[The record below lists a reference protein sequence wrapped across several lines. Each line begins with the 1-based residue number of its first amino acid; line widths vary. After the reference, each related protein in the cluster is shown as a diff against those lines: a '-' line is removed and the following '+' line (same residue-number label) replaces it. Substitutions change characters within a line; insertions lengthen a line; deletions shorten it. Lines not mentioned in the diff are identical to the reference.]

1 MAEKRTIELEVKESG
16 FDQVTEKTKTLK
28 QQLKEMKQQLG
39 TMDEGSEGFR
49 ELVAEAGK
57 LQDKIGDLNQQ
68 VKNFAS
74 DTGKVDVALGG
85 LTAVTGGFEAV
96 QGAMALAGSENEN
109 LQLAMLKVQGAMALA
124 NGVQQVQ
131 IALQKESA
139 LMKGIDTA
147 KTWLLATATGAYTAV
162 VGTSTGALKVF
173 RLALVSTGIG
183 AIVVLIGLLIAN
195 FDKVKNAVIGAYD
208 QFNKLGPAIKT
219 LISIVFPLIGAIFG
233 VIKALEY
240 FGVIDDETTRKNKA
254 NAEAKKLALE
264 KQTKALDEQII
275 AFEKANAKKL
285 KSYTKEDE
293 AMGRQIALLKAQGK
307 DTYELERTRIKGAIS
322 YQQGLIKTTYL
333 QYQSVRATQAQQKA
347 DLEWQIQFAKSQGDN
362 ALFQD
367 LTNKLKEELAKLTE
381 KETKILN
388 ENQTAQKS
396 LLDSQND
403 LAILEAEHA
412 NDARE
417 RAKEKSE
424 NAKKEVKEVKDISR
438 EIEDAKLK
446 SLADGQEKELK
457 LVGVQYERK
466 KSDLEKQVK
475 EGTLKKKQADE
486 LIKQDVIQ
494 QGIDEQKIRDKYT
507 QDRIKKEDEDWLK
520 QQAIDLSKQDYE
532 KLLLMQK
539 FDSESLAT
547 TDIEKLTS
555 EHVEALKAI
564 DAKYEAEAEAIKEA
578 QRQKEIEAIKNY
590 NLIVSSEE
598 ELARQAIDQKA
609 VLDLEKLTSDF
620 DLKLLTQEQ
629 YETAKIALTE
639 KTNIEIAKLDEDAK
653 NKKQELLNKQ
663 LDAVKGG
670 LTSIANIAELF
681 AGKSKAS
688 QKRAF
693 NIQKATNIATATID
707 TYMSAQSA
715 YKSTIGVPVVGP
727 VLAPLAA
734 AGAIAAGLINIK
746 KIKESKFDGGAE
758 PSASS
763 GGGGGGGG
771 AVQAPQFN
779 VVGNN
784 GMNQLAQLQQ
794 KPVQAYVVSSEM
806 TSAQALERN
815 RINNA
820 TI

>member
-16 FDQVTEKTKTLK
+16 FDQVTEKTKSLK

-96 QGAMALAGSENEN
+96 QGAMGLVGSENKN
-109 LQLAMLKVQGAMALA
+109 LEKAMLKVQSAMALA

-139 LMKGIDTA
+139 FMKGVDAVKTTA
-147 KTWLLATATGAYTAV
+147 LSVATGVYTAV
-162 VGTSTGALKVF
+162 VGTSTGAMKLF
-173 RLALVSTGIG
+173 RLAMIGTGIG
-183 AIVVLIGLLIAN
+183 ALVVGVGLLISNFEMLMAPINSAIQALKDFGDWIGLTSFAEDEAN
-195 FDKVKNAVIGAYD
+195 
-208 QFNKLGPAIKT
+208 NKSREI
-219 LISIVFPLIGAIFG
+219 
-233 VIKALEY
+233 
-240 FGVIDDETTRKNKA
+240 
-254 NAEAKKLALE
+254 AEAK
-264 KQTKALDEQII
+264 TKALDDQIV
-275 AFEKANAKKL
+275 AFQKGNEKRL
-285 KSYTKEDE
+285 KGFTKEDD
-293 AMGRQIALLKAQGK
+293 AIGRQIALAKAQGK
-307 DTYELERTRIKGAIS
+307 DTYQLERARLKASIS
-322 YQQGLIKTTYL
+322 FQQGEIKNINL
-333 QYQSVRATQAQQKA
+333 QYQSIKATQAQQKA
-347 DLEWQIQFAKSQGDN
+347 SAELFIQYMQQHNEDGAYNSLIIV
-362 ALFQD
+362 A
-367 LTNKLKEELAKLTE
+367 KEEIAKLTE
-381 KETKILN
+381 KETKKIEESRL
-388 ENQTAQKS
+388 AQEALK
-396 LLDSQND
+396 DTVND

-412 NDARE
+412 KASRDQ
-417 RAKEKSE
+417 AKQKSD

-438 EIEDAKLK
+438 EIEDSKIKALK
-446 SLADGQEKELK
+446 DGQEKELE
-457 LVGVQYERK
+457 LIRVQYERK
-466 KSDLEKQVK
+466 KLDLEKQVK
-475 EGTLKKKQADE
+475 EKSVKKKQADE
-486 LIKQDVIQ
+486 LIAQDVIQ

-520 QQAIDLSKQDYE
+520 QQEIDLSKQDYE
-532 KLLLMQK
+532 KLVLMQK
-539 FDSESLAT
+539 FDAESLLA
-547 TDIEKLTS
+547 TDIEKLTKD
-555 EHVEALKAI
+555 HVEALKAI
-564 DAKYEAEAEAIKEA
+564 DAKYLAEAEAIKEA

-590 NLIVSSEE
+590 NLIVLSEE

-609 VLDLEKLTSDF
+609 VADLEKLTSDY

-629 YETAKIALTE
+629 YETAKKALTE
-639 KTNIEIAKLDEDAK
+639 KTNVEIAKLDEDADK
-653 NKKQELLNKQ
+653 KKQELLGKQ

-693 NIQKATNIATATID
+693 NIQKATNIASATID
-707 TYMSAQSA
+707 TFVSAQSA
-715 YKSTIGVPVVGP
+715 YKSVIGVPVVGP
-727 VLAPLAA
+727 VLAPLAS
-734 AGAIAAGLINIK
+734 AGAIAMGLMNIK
-746 KIKESKFDGGAE
+746 KIKESQFEGGAE

-763 GGGGGGGG
+763 GGGGGGG

>member
-28 QQLKEMKQQLG
+28 QQLREMKEQLG
-39 TMDEGSEGFR
+39 TMDEGSEGFK

-74 DTGKVDVALGG
+74 DTGKVDIALGG
-85 LTAVTGGFEAV
+85 LSAVTGGFEAV
-96 QGAMALAGSENEN
+96 QGAMGLVGSENKN
-109 LQLAMLKVQGAMALA
+109 LEKTMLKVQSAMALA

-139 LMKGIDTA
+139 FMKGVDAVKTTA
-147 KTWLLATATGAYTAV
+147 LSVATGVYTAV
-162 VGTSTGALKVF
+162 VGTSTGAMKLF
-173 RLALVSTGIG
+173 RLAMIGTGIG
-183 AIVVLIGLLIAN
+183 ALVVGVGLLIAN
-195 FDKVKNAVIGAYD
+195 FEMLMA
-208 QFNKLGPAIKT
+208 P
-219 LISIVFPLIGAIFG
+219 ISGAIQLLKDFG
-233 VIKALEY
+233 DWIGLTSFAE
-240 FGVIDDETTRKNKA
+240 DEANNKSREI
-254 NAEAKKLALE
+254 AEAK
-264 KQTKALDEQII
+264 TKALDDQIV
-275 AFEKANAKKL
+275 AFQKGNEKRL
-285 KSYTKEDE
+285 KGFTKEDD
-293 AMGRQIALLKAQGK
+293 AIGRQIALAKAQGK
-307 DTYELERTRIKGAIS
+307 DTYELERARIKASIS
-322 YQQGLIKTTYL
+322 FQQGEIKTINL
-333 QYQSVRATQAQQKA
+333 QYQSIKATQAQQKA
-347 DLEWQIQFAKSQGDN
+347 NYELFIQYMQQHNESGAFTSLIITA
-362 ALFQD
+362 
-367 LTNKLKEELAKLTE
+367 KEELAKLTE
-381 KETKILN
+381 KETKKIEESRL
-388 ENQTAQKS
+388 AQEALK
-396 LLDSQND
+396 DTVND

-412 NDARE
+412 KASRDQ
-417 RAKEKSE
+417 AKQKSD

-438 EIEDAKLK
+438 EIEDSKLK
-446 SLADGQEKELK
+446 ALKDGQEKELE
-457 LVGVQYERK
+457 LIRVQYERK
-466 KSDLEKQVK
+466 KLDLEKQVK
-475 EGTLKKKQADE
+475 EKTVKKKQADE
-486 LIKQDVIQ
+486 LIAQDIIQ

-520 QQAIDLSKQDYE
+520 QQEIDLSKQDYE
-532 KLLLMQK
+532 KLVLMQK
-539 FDSESLAT
+539 FDAESLLA
-547 TDIEKLTS
+547 TDIEKLTKD
-555 EHVEALKAI
+555 HVEALKAI
-564 DAKYEAEAEAIKEA
+564 DAKYLAEAEAIKEA

-590 NLIVSSEE
+590 NLIVLSEE
-598 ELARQAIDQKA
+598 ELARQAIDEKA
-609 VLDLEKLTSDF
+609 IADLAKLTSDF
-620 DLKLLTQEQ
+620 DLKLLTEEQ
-629 YETAKIALTE
+629 YNLAREKLTE
-639 KTNIEIAKLDEDAK
+639 KTNAEIAKLDEDAK
-653 NKKQELLNKQ
+653 NKKQELLNSQ

-693 NIQKATNIATATID
+693 NIQKATNIASATID
-707 TYMSAQSA
+707 TFVSAQSA
-715 YKSTIGVPVVGP
+715 YKSVIGVPVVGP
-727 VLAPLAA
+727 VLAPLAS
-734 AGAIAAGLINIK
+734 AGAIAMGLMNIK
-746 KIKESKFDGGAE
+746 KIKESQFEGGAE

>member
-16 FDQVTEKTKTLK
+16 FDQVTEKTKSLK
-28 QQLKEMKQQLG
+28 QQLKEMKQQIG

-74 DTGKVDVALGG
+74 DTGKVDIALGG
-85 LTAVTGGFEAV
+85 LSAVTGGFEAV

-109 LQLAMLKVQGAMALA
+109 LQRTMLKVQGAMALA

-131 IALQKESA
+131 NALQKESA
-139 LMKGIDTA
+139 FMKGVDAVKTTA
-147 KTWLLATATGAYTAV
+147 LSVATGVYTAV
-162 VGTSTGALKVF
+162 VGTSTGAMKLF
-173 RLALVSTGIG
+173 RLALMGTGIG
-183 AIVVLIGLLIAN
+183 ALVVGVGLLIAN
-195 FDKVKNAVIGAYD
+195 FEM
-208 QFNKLGPAIKT
+208 LMTP
-219 LISIVFPLIGAIFG
+219 ISGAIQALKDFG
-233 VIKALEY
+233 DWIGLTSFAE
-240 FGVIDDETTRKNKA
+240 DEANNKSKKI
-254 NAEAKKLALE
+254 AEAK
-264 KQTKALDEQII
+264 TKALDEQIV

-285 KSYTKEDE
+285 KLYTKEDD
-293 AMGRQIALLKAQGK
+293 AIGRQIALLKAQGK

-322 YQQGLIKTTYL
+322 YQQGLIRTTYL
-333 QYQSVRATQAQQKA
+333 QYQSVKATQAQQKA
-347 DLEWQIQFAKSQGDN
+347 SIEGQLQLLKLEEDTVLNQRIVQI
-362 ALFQD
+362 
-367 LTNKLKEELAKLTE
+367 LKEDLAKLTE
-381 KETKILN
+381 KETKILD

-412 NDARE
+412 KASRDQ
-417 RAKEKSE
+417 AKQKSD
-424 NAKKEVKEVKDISR
+424 NAKKSVKEVKDISR
-438 EIEDAKLK
+438 EIEDSKLK
-446 SLADGQEKELK
+446 ALADGQEKELE
-457 LVGVQYERK
+457 LIRVQYERK
-466 KSDLEKQVK
+466 KLDLEKQVK
-475 EGTLKKKQADE
+475 DGSVKKKQANE
-486 LIKQDVIQ
+486 LIAQDVIQ

-507 QDRIKKEDEDWLK
+507 QDRIKKEDENWLK
-520 QQAIDLSKQDYE
+520 QQEIDLSKQDYE
-532 KLLLMQK
+532 KLVLMQK
-539 FDSESLAT
+539 FDAESLAT
-547 TDIEKLTS
+547 TDIEKLTI
-555 EHVEALKAI
+555 EHQEALKEI
-564 DAKYEAEAEAIKEA
+564 DAKYLAEAEAIKEA

-590 NLIVSSEE
+590 NLIVLSEE

-609 VLDLEKLTSDF
+609 VADLEKLTSDF
-620 DLKLLTQEQ
+620 DLKLLTEEQ
-629 YETAKIALTE
+629 YNLAREKLTE
-639 KTNIEIAKLDEDAK
+639 KTNTEIAKLDEDAK
-653 NKKQELLNKQ
+653 NKKQELLNSQ

-693 NIQKATNIATATID
+693 NIQKATNIASATID
-707 TYMSAQSA
+707 TFVSAQSA
-715 YKSTIGVPVVGP
+715 YKSVIGVPVVGP
-727 VLAPLAA
+727 VLAPLAS
-734 AGAIAAGLINIK
+734 AGAIAMGLMNIK
-746 KIKESKFDGGAE
+746 KIKESQFEGGAE

-763 GGGGGGGG
+763 GGGGGGG

>member
-28 QQLKEMKQQLG
+28 QQLKEMKEQLG
-39 TMDEGSEGFR
+39 TMDEGSEGFK
-49 ELVAEAGK
+49 ELVTEAGK

-74 DTGKVDVALGG
+74 DTGKVDIALGG
-85 LTAVTGGFEAV
+85 LSAVTGGFEAV

-109 LQLAMLKVQGAMALA
+109 LQKTMLKVQSAMALA

-139 LMKGIDTA
+139 FMKGVDAVKTTA
-147 KTWLLATATGAYTAV
+147 LSVATVVYTAV
-162 VGTSTGALKVF
+162 VGTSTGTMKLF
-173 RLALVSTGIG
+173 RLAMIGTGIG
-183 AIVVLIGLLIAN
+183 ALVVGVGLLIAN
-195 FDKVKNAVIGAYD
+195 FEALMA
-208 QFNKLGPAIKT
+208 P
-219 LISIVFPLIGAIFG
+219 ISGAIQLLKDFG
-233 VIKALEY
+233 DWIGLTSFAE
-240 FGVIDDETTRKNKA
+240 DEANNKSKEI
-254 NAEAKKLALE
+254 AEAK
-264 KQTKALDEQII
+264 TKALDEQIV

-285 KSYTKEDE
+285 KSYTKEDD
-293 AMGRQIALLKAQGK
+293 AMGRQIALAKAQGK
-307 DTYELERTRIKGAIS
+307 DTYELERARIKASIS
-322 YQQGLIKTTYL
+322 FQKSLVNDTAA
-333 QYQSVRATQAQQKA
+333 QYKSVKATQAQQKA
-347 DLEWQIQFAKSQGDN
+347 SAEFYLQFLEQNNEDGAFNNIIINAKED
-362 ALFQD
+362 
-367 LTNKLKEELAKLTE
+367 LAKLNE
-381 KETKILN
+381 KENKIIE
-388 ENQTAQKS
+388 ENRVAYESYK
-396 LLDSQND
+396 DAVND

-412 NDARE
+412 KASRDQAKQKSNDA
-417 RAKEKSE
+417 KKS
-424 NAKKEVKEVKDISR
+424 VKEVKDISR

-446 SLADGQEKELK
+446 ALADGQEKELE
-457 LVGVQYERK
+457 LIRVQYERK
-466 KSDLEKQVK
+466 KTDLQKQVK
-475 EGTLKKKQADE
+475 DGRVKKKQANE
-486 LIKQDVIQ
+486 LLAQDVIQ

-532 KLLLMQK
+532 KLVLMQK
-539 FDSESLAT
+539 FDAESLLA
-547 TDIEKLTS
+547 TDIEKLTI
-555 EHVEALKAI
+555 EHQEALKAI
-564 DAKYEAEAEAIKEA
+564 DAKYLAEAEAIKEA

-590 NLIVSSEE
+590 NLIVLSEE

-609 VLDLEKLTSDF
+609 VADLEKLTSDY

-629 YETAKIALTE
+629 YETAKKALTE
-639 KTNIEIAKLDEDAK
+639 KTNTEIAKLDEEAK
-653 NKKQELLNKQ
+653 NKKQQLLNSQ
-663 LDAVKGG
+663 LDAVKQG
-670 LTSIANIAELF
+670 LSSIANIAELF

-693 NIQKATNIATATID
+693 NVQKATNIATATID

-715 YKSTIGVPVVGP
+715 YKSVIGAPVVGP

-746 KIKESKFDGGAE
+746 KIKESQFEGGAE
-758 PSASS
+758 PSASG

>member
-16 FDQVTEKTKTLK
+16 FDQVTEKTKSLK

-74 DTGKVDVALGG
+74 DTGKVDIALGG
-85 LTAVTGGFEAV
+85 LSAVTGGFEAV

-109 LQLAMLKVQGAMALA
+109 LQRTMLKVQGAMALA

-131 IALQKESA
+131 NALQKESA
-139 LMKGIDTA
+139 FMKGVDAVKTTA
-147 KTWLLATATGAYTAV
+147 LSVATGVYTAV
-162 VGTSTGALKVF
+162 VGTSTGAMKLF
-173 RLALVSTGIG
+173 RLALMGTGIG
-183 AIVVLIGLLIAN
+183 ALVVGVGLLIAN
-195 FDKVKNAVIGAYD
+195 FEM
-208 QFNKLGPAIKT
+208 LMTP
-219 LISIVFPLIGAIFG
+219 ISGAIQALKDFG
-233 VIKALEY
+233 DWIGLTSFAE
-240 FGVIDDETTRKNKA
+240 DEANNKSKKI
-254 NAEAKKLALE
+254 AEAK
-264 KQTKALDEQII
+264 TKALDEQIV

-285 KSYTKEDE
+285 KLYTKEDD
-293 AMGRQIALLKAQGK
+293 AIGRQIALLKAQGK

-322 YQQGLIKTTYL
+322 YQQGLIRTTYL
-333 QYQSVRATQAQQKA
+333 QYQSVKATQAEQKA
-347 DLEWQIQFAKSQGDN
+347 HYELFIQNMQQHNEDGASTSLIII
-362 ALFQD
+362 A
-367 LTNKLKEELAKLTE
+367 KEELAKLTE
-381 KETKILN
+381 KETKIAE
-388 ENQTAQKS
+388 ENQTAQKA

-412 NDARE
+412 IDARE

-438 EIEDAKLK
+438 EIEDSKIKALK
-446 SLADGQEKELK
+446 DGQEKELE
-457 LVGVQYERK
+457 LIRVQYERK
-466 KSDLEKQVK
+466 KLDLEKQVK
-475 EGTLKKKQADE
+475 DGSVKKKQANE
-486 LIKQDVIQ
+486 LIAQDVIQ

-507 QDRIKKEDEDWLK
+507 QDRIKKEDENWLK
-520 QQAIDLSKQDYE
+520 QQEIDLSKQDYE
-532 KLLLMQK
+532 KLVLMQK
-539 FDSESLAT
+539 FDAESLAT
-547 TDIEKLTS
+547 TDIEKLTI
-555 EHVEALKAI
+555 EHQEALKEI
-564 DAKYEAEAEAIKEA
+564 DAKYLAEAEAIKEA

-590 NLIVSSEE
+590 NLIVLSEE

-609 VLDLEKLTSDF
+609 VADLEKLTSDF
-620 DLKLLTQEQ
+620 DLKLLTEEQ
-629 YETAKIALTE
+629 YNLAREKLTE
-639 KTNIEIAKLDEDAK
+639 KTNTEIAKLDEDAK
-653 NKKQELLNKQ
+653 NKKQELLNSQ

-693 NIQKATNIATATID
+693 NIQKATNIASATID
-707 TYMSAQSA
+707 TFVSAQSA
-715 YKSTIGVPVVGP
+715 YKSVIGVPVVGP
-727 VLAPLAA
+727 VLAPLAS
-734 AGAIAAGLINIK
+734 AGAIAMGLMNIK
-746 KIKESKFDGGAE
+746 KIKESQFEGGAE

-763 GGGGGGGG
+763 GGGGGGG

>member
-28 QQLKEMKQQLG
+28 QQLKEMKEQLG
-39 TMDEGSEGFR
+39 TMDEGSEGFK

-85 LTAVTGGFEAV
+85 LSAVTGGFEAV
-96 QGAMALAGSENEN
+96 QGAMGLVGSENEN
-109 LQLAMLKVQGAMALA
+109 LQRTMLKVQSAMALA

-131 IALQKESA
+131 NALQKESA
-139 LMKGIDTA
+139 FMKGVDAVKTTA
-147 KTWLLATATGAYTAV
+147 LTVATGVYSAV
-162 VGTSTGALKVF
+162 VGASTGAMKLF
-173 RLALVSTGIG
+173 RLAMIGTGIG
-183 AIVVLIGLLIAN
+183 ALVVGVGLLIAN
-195 FDKVKNAVIGAYD
+195 FEM
-208 QFNKLGPAIKT
+208 LMTP
-219 LISIVFPLIGAIFG
+219 ISGAIQLLKDFG
-233 VIKALEY
+233 DWIGLTSFAE
-240 FGVIDDETTRKNKA
+240 DEANNKSKEI
-254 NAEAKKLALE
+254 AEAK
-264 KQTKALDEQII
+264 TKALDEQIV

-285 KSYTKEDE
+285 KSYTKEDD
-293 AMGRQIALLKAQGK
+293 AIGRQIALLKAQGR

-322 YQQGLIKTTYL
+322 YQQGLIRTTYL
-333 QYQSVRATQAQQKA
+333 QYQSVKATQAQQKA
-347 DLEWQIQFAKSQGDN
+347 SIEGQLQLLKLEEDTVLNQRIVQI
-362 ALFQD
+362 
-367 LTNKLKEELAKLTE
+367 LKEDLAKLTE
-381 KETKILN
+381 KETKILD

-412 NDARE
+412 KDSRD
-417 RAKEKSE
+417 RAKQKSD
-424 NAKKEVKEVKDISR
+424 NAKKSVKEVKDISR
-438 EIEDAKLK
+438 EIEDSKLK
-446 SLADGQEKELK
+446 ALADGQEKELE
-457 LVGVQYERK
+457 LIRVQYERK
-466 KSDLEKQVK
+466 KLDLEKQVK
-475 EGTLKKKQADE
+475 EKTVKKKQADE
-486 LIKQDVIQ
+486 LIAQDVIQ

-520 QQAIDLSKQDYE
+520 QQEIDLSKQDYE

-539 FDSESLAT
+539 FDAESLLA
-547 TDIEKLTS
+547 TDIEKLTKD
-555 EHVEALKAI
+555 HVEALKEI
-564 DAKYEAEAEAIKEA
+564 DAKYLAEAEAIKEA

-590 NLIVSSEE
+590 NLIVLSEE

-609 VLDLEKLTSDF
+609 VADLEKLTSDF
-620 DLKLLTQEQ
+620 DLKLLTEEQ
-629 YETAKIALTE
+629 YNLAREKLTE
-639 KTNIEIAKLDEDAK
+639 KTNAEIAKLDEDAK
-653 NKKQELLNKQ
+653 NKKQELLNSQ

-693 NIQKATNIATATID
+693 NIQKATNIASATID
-707 TYMSAQSA
+707 TFVSAQSA
-715 YKSTIGVPVVGP
+715 YKSVIGVPVVGP
-727 VLAPLAA
+727 VLAPLAS
-734 AGAIAAGLINIK
+734 AGAIAMGLMNIK
-746 KIKESKFDGGAE
+746 KIKESQFEGGAE
-758 PSASS
+758 PSAS

>member
-28 QQLKEMKQQLG
+28 QQLKEMKEQLG
-39 TMDEGSEGFR
+39 TMDEGSEGFK

-85 LTAVTGGFEAV
+85 LSAVTGGFEAV
-96 QGAMALAGSENEN
+96 QGAMGLVGSENEN
-109 LQLAMLKVQGAMALA
+109 LQKTMLKVQSAMALA

-131 IALQKESA
+131 NALQKESA
-139 LMKGIDTA
+139 FMKGVDAVKTTA
-147 KTWLLATATGAYTAV
+147 LTVATGVYSAV
-162 VGTSTGALKVF
+162 VGASTGAMKLF
-173 RLALVSTGIG
+173 RLAMIGTGIG
-183 AIVVLIGLLIAN
+183 ALVVGVGLLIAN
-195 FDKVKNAVIGAYD
+195 FEMLMAPISGAIQLLKD
-208 QFNKLGPAIKT
+208 FGD
-219 LISIVFPLIGAIFG
+219 LIGLTSFA
-233 VIKALEY
+233 E
-240 FGVIDDETTRKNKA
+240 DEANNKSREI
-254 NAEAKKLALE
+254 AEQK
-264 KQTKALDEQII
+264 TKALDAQIV
-275 AFEKANAKKL
+275 AYDKYSARRLKAYN
-285 KSYTKEDE
+285 KEDE
-293 AMGRQIALLKAQGK
+293 ARGREIALLKAQGK
-307 DTYELERTRIKGAIS
+307 DTYELERIRIKASIAFQEGE
-322 YQQGLIKTTYL
+322 IKTTYL
-333 QYQSVRATQAQQKA
+333 QYQSIKATQEQQKA
-347 DLEWQIQFAKSQGDN
+347 SALLFIQMLQQRLQDQGTINMIAIAK
-362 ALFQD
+362 A
-367 LTNKLKEELAKLTE
+367 EVAKLTE
-381 KETKILN
+381 KETKKID
-388 ENQTAQKS
+388 ENRVAQEALK
-396 LLDSQND
+396 DSVND
-403 LAILEAEHA
+403 LAIIEAEHA
-412 NDARE
+412 KDSRD

-424 NAKKEVKEVKDISR
+424 NAKKEVKEVKDISNQ
-438 EIEDAKLK
+438 IEDAKLK
-446 SLADGQEKELK
+446 ALKDGQEKELE
-457 LVGVQYERK
+457 LIRVQYERK
-466 KSDLEKQVK
+466 KLDLEKQVK
-475 EGTLKKKQADE
+475 EGSVKKKQADE
-486 LIKQDVIQ
+486 LLAQDVIQ

-532 KLLLMQK
+532 KLVLMQK
-539 FDSESLAT
+539 FDAESLLA
-547 TDIEKLTS
+547 TDIEKLTKD
-555 EHVEALKAI
+555 HVEALKAI
-564 DAKYEAEAEAIKEA
+564 DAKYLAEAEAIKEA

-590 NLIVSSEE
+590 NLIVLSEE

-609 VLDLEKLTSDF
+609 VADLEKLTSDF
-620 DLKLLTQEQ
+620 DLKLLTEEQ
-629 YETAKIALTE
+629 YNLAREKLTE
-639 KTNIEIAKLDEDAK
+639 KTNVEIAKLDEDAK
-653 NKKQELLNKQ
+653 NKKQELLNSQ

-693 NIQKATNIATATID
+693 NIQKASNIASATID
-707 TYMSAQSA
+707 TFVSAQSA
-715 YKSTIGVPVVGP
+715 YKSVIGVPVVGP
-727 VLAPLAA
+727 VLAPLAS
-734 AGAIAAGLINIK
+734 AGAIAMGLMNIK
-746 KIKESKFDGGAE
+746 KIKESQFEGGAE

-763 GGGGGGGG
+763 GGGGGGG